1 MLNFA
6 EIQHRVASLTL
17 EILATFTRHHAF
29 LKKARPKLSKTGRP
43 VVIPCWIVYVRKP
56 FPFFSLTP
64 LAQRK
69 EPKETPRIF
78 RACGRDSGLCPKSP
92 QTFEKV

>member
-1 MLNFA
+1 VDFIRSA
-6 EIQHRVASLTL
+6 ERIS
-17 EILATFTRHHAF
+17 F
-29 LKKARPKLSKTGRP
+29 
-43 VVIPCWIVYVRKP
+43 IPLGDYVRKT

-92 QTFEKV
+92 VAF

>member
-1 MLNFA
+1 MLP
-6 EIQHRVASLTL
+6 
-17 EILATFTRHHAF
+17 
-29 LKKARPKLSKTGRP
+29 PKEKGSRLVKVTP
-43 VVIPCWIVYVRKP
+43 LIVYVRKP